1 MFLHEHLW
9 IQLPPTL
16 TILYSPF
23 FFFLPLSGSDK
34 QSQARHTPGVP
45 ACFWG
50 ECFKLHP
57 QLFMSQIIPFSSNE
71 GHTHL
76 CFHLCLLSW
85 SVLHLLSDD
94 LKISVAFNNM
104 TTKTS
109 TSSSTSAVSEMTE
122 LKLLDIYVQMV
133 CYF

>member
-1 MFLHEHLW
+1 MDTAATDSDHPVFS
-9 IQLPPTL
+9 
-16 TILYSPF
+16 ILF
-23 FFFLPLSGSDK
+23 FFSLFQAQTNKAKQDTRLVFLP
-34 QSQARHTPGVP
+34 V
-45 ACFWG
+45 FWG

-122 LKLLDIYVQMV
+122 LKLLDIYVQIV